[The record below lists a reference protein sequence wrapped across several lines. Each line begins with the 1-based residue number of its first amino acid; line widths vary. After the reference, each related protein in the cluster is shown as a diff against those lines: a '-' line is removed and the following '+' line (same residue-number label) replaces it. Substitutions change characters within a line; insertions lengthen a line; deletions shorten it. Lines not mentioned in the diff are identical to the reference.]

1 MDLSQM
7 RTRVRRDL
15 HDEDTAN
22 LRWSDAELDRH
33 IDHAVRELSMAVSRQ
48 QTTTL
53 TTTAGSRDL
62 SLSTITDL
70 VHVEAVEHPTGKYPP
85 AYVPFSVWE
94 STLALLVDQAPGG
107 GEQVKVYHGTLH
119 TLDAT
124 TSTVPSHLEDLVAAG
139 GEGYASLEWSSFA
152 TNRVNVGGEDTWQ
165 GYLTWGQERLS
176 YFHGRLAKL
185 SRRGSLRA
193 RRLYT
198 SARGSHSQ
206 TEVVGP

>member
-1 MDLSQM
+1 MDLSIM

-22 LRWSDAELDRH
+22 LRWTDAELDRH
-33 IDHAVRELSMAVSRQ
+33 IDHAVNELSMAVPRL

-62 SLSTITDL
+62 SLTSITNL
-70 VHVEAVEHPTGKYPP
+70 VHAEAPEYPTGKYPP
-85 AYVPFSVWE
+85 VYVPFSIWE
-94 STLALLVDQAPGG
+94 DTLTLLVDQAPGV
-107 GEQVKVYHGTLH
+107 GENVKLYYGAIH

-124 TSTVPSHLEDLVAAG
+124 TSTIPPQLEEVVAAG

-152 TNRVNVGGEDTWQ
+152 SNRVNIGGEDTWQ
-165 GYLTWGQERLS
+165 HYLIWGQDRLS
-176 YFHGRLAKL
+176 YFHRKLASL
-185 SRRGSLRA
+185 SRRGSLRVK
-193 RRLYT
+193 RLYT
-198 SARGSHSQ
+198 PAHGKPSQ